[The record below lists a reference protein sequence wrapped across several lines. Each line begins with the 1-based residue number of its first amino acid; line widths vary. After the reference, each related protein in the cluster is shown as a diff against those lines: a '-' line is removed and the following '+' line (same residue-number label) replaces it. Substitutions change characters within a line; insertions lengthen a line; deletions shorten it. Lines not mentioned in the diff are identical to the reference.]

1 MAPHRNRIEE
11 NTIENNGG
19 AEIRI
24 RGEAND
30 LTFIK
35 NTIRDT
41 RQGGDDSPDVGIL
54 IEERVGKVNLQ
65 DNTIQ
70 TRVQIED
77 KRASK
82 DK

>member
-1 MAPHRNRIEE
+1 MAPHRNRLEE

-24 RGEAND
+24 RGEVND
-30 LTFIK
+30 LVFVK

-41 RQGGDDSPDVGIL
+41 QDDSAPGIL
-54 IEERVGKVNLQ
+54 IEEKVGPVNLQ

-70 TRVQIED
+70 TKVQIED
-77 KRASK
+77 KRKSK
-82 DK
+82 